1 MSGKYDR
8 LAVMI
13 AKAREARGWS
23 QADLAQL
30 TYMSDAAIA
39 NVEAGRPTN
48 RAALSAVEQA
58 LGWLPGMFDYV
69 LGQGAGAPSGSKAG
83 AGRAAAAAVA
93 AAADGGD
100 DVEPGED
107 GAAPG
112 AEDDEFEEYE
122 DEDESAQIRE
132 LVADSTIDWA

>member
-30 TYMSDAAIA
+30 CYMSDAAIA

-58 LGWLPGMFDYV
+58 LGWLPGMFDFV
-69 LGQGAGAPSGSKAG
+69 LEQGIRGGGAR
-83 AGRAAAAAVA
+83 GRAGSGGAAVRGEADAVDGAVA
-93 AAADGGD
+93 A
-100 DVEPGED
+100 E
-107 GAAPG
+107 
-112 AEDDEFEEYE
+112 AEAETDDEFEEYE